1 VQLHTAGLAVFP
13 TPKLV
18 LKLTYEKVIDRE
30 RGGAQADSVLGGVGF
45 HF

>member
-1 VQLHTAGLAVFP
+1 
-13 TPKLV
+13 

-30 RGGAQADSVLGGVGF
+30 RGGPKSDSVLGGVGF